1 MATVM
6 APKKPKP
13 PFYAGF
19 DLGGTKMLSAVY
31 DSRFRQLGRSR
42 TSTNGQQ
49 GAERVIQRM
58 LSTLADALAKAGLD
72 SSDLAAVGIGVPGPV
87 NMTNG
92 VVHTSLNLGWQ
103 DVPLVKIL
111 QQQLDR
117 PLWLLN
123 DVDAGV
129 FGEFEHGAA
138 RGAHCVIG
146 VFPGTGIG
154 GGAVYDGQVISGRGQ
169 SAMEIGHI
177 QVINGGPLCTCGRHG
192 CLETVASR
200 LAISSQAAAMAYR
213 GKAPYLYEQIGT
225 EVALIRSGMLARS
238 IKHGDKAIEG
248 IVREA
253 ARFLGKGIAQAV
265 MMMLPDIIVLGGGLV
280 EAMPD
285 LFVEEVEKSARSHVL
300 PEFHSSFCVKP
311 AALGDDASVLGAAS
325 WAARQLS
332 AEHKT

>member
-1 MATVM
+1 M

-87 NMTNG
+87 NMTKG

-138 RGAHCVIG
+138 RGAHCVPVLAAG
-146 VFPGTGIG
+146 LSMMDRSSAAVVNRRWKSGT
-154 GGAVYDGQVISGRGQ
+154 
-169 SAMEIGHI
+169 
-177 QVINGGPLCTCGRHG
+177 
-192 CLETVASR
+192 SR
-200 LAISSQAAAMAYR
+200 LSTEDRFVPAAAMVAWR
-213 GKAPYLYEQIGT
+213 RWPVGWLYHHKLLPWPT
-225 EVALIRSGMLARS
+225 VAKPLTSTNRSVQRS
-238 IKHGDKAIEG
+238 
-248 IVREA
+248 
-253 ARFLGKGIAQAV
+253 
-265 MMMLPDIIVLGGGLV
+265 P
-280 EAMPD
+280 
-285 LFVEEVEKSARSHVL
+285 
-300 PEFHSSFCVKP
+300 
-311 AALGDDASVLGAAS
+311 
-325 WAARQLS
+325 
-332 AEHKT
+332 